1 MRLPRCR
8 WEQILI
14 VSNLT
19 VVHKRSLVCYTTVLN
34 HFSRLVQENADVAM
48 DSIIHITQ
56 QMSQAKRAEVAR
68 ILEAFDSTKP
78 ANGNGNGS
86 DSLTE

>member
-1 MRLPRCR
+1 MVFL
-8 WEQILI
+8 QLMM
-14 VSNLT
+14 
-19 VVHKRSLVCYTTVLN
+19 
-34 HFSRLVQENADVAM
+34 VQENADVAM

-78 ANGNGNGS
+78 TNGNGNGS
-86 DSLTE
+86 GSESLTE

>member
-1 MRLPRCR
+1 
-8 WEQILI
+8 
-14 VSNLT
+14 
-19 VVHKRSLVCYTTVLN
+19 
-34 HFSRLVQENADVAM
+34 M

-78 ANGNGNGS
+78 TNGNGNGNGNDCLNEWIYNS
-86 DSLTE
+86 DCLLLCNQNWRQ